1 MLAPAAGWSVD
12 YFRAGCIRVA
22 SSPAGTARVP
32 QTTGRLWRGRGTAA
46 IQAPRA
52 IQSARGKQVARG
64 NVWHELARRA
74 IGPAADLSRY
84 VWFQHVSM
92 SLPAGCVSLGDAAD
106 RT

>member
-12 YFRAGCIRVA
+12 YFRAGCVRVA
-22 SSPAGTARVP
+22 SSSAGTARVP

-52 IQSARGKQVARG
+52 IQSQRGKQVARG
-64 NVWHELARRA
+64 TIRHGLAGRA

-84 VWFQHVSM
+84 VWFRHVSM
-92 SLPAGCVSLGDAAD
+92 SLPTGRVSLGYVAVH
-106 RT
+106 T